1 MIIEVRRYRVKPG
14 LRDKFI
20 RFFEERAAPV
30 QRELGIL
37 IVGPM
42 LDLEDPDVFVWLRG
56 FASLAERDRLKSA
69 FYDGDP
75 WKSELESIAMPML
88 DTYEAVLTETP
99 DGVVVDTPQA
109 DDGRMSRPASP
120 MPEAFLDL
128 LEPGRRAFAHLAT
141 ILPDGSPQLTP
152 VWFDYDGVH
161 LIVNTTHNRVK
172 RRTMPPGARVAVEI
186 SDPDNP
192 YRYIQVRGTVAQVT
206 EADGDAVI
214 DRLAHKYLGMERF
227 PGRRPDERRVTVRI
241 SIDRTQTMD
250 YIPSD

>member
-1 MIIEVRRYRVKPG
+1 MIIEVRKYRVKPG
-14 LRDKFI
+14 QRDAFI
-20 RFFEERAAPV
+20 RFFEERAVPL
-30 QRELGIL
+30 QRELGML
-37 IVGPM
+37 IVGPL

-56 FASLAERDRLKSA
+56 FASLAEQDRLKSA
-69 FYDGDP
+69 LYDGDP

-88 DTYEAVLTETP
+88 DTYEAVLTETSE
-99 DGVVVDTPQA
+99 GVVFDTPQA
-109 DDGRMSRPASP
+109 DDGRLPRSASP
-120 MPEAFLDL
+120 VPAEFLDL

-161 LIVNTTHNRVK
+161 LIVNTVHDRVK

-214 DRLAHKYLGMERF
+214 DRLACKYLGVERF
-227 PGRRPDERRVTVRI
+227 PGRLPDERRVTVRI

-250 YIPSD
+250 YVPSD